1 MNDETQPKAEPAQQD
16 DDPTGERSG
25 DAIQPSTPVN
35 PLGRVE
41 WLDLTVHD
49 ARRMRDFYSA
59 VVGWKGEDVDMG
71 TYSDYNMNLPEGGD
85 TIAGICHARGPNA
98 NLPPQW
104 LVYVRVASV
113 HDSAE
118 TCRQKG
124 GKVLDGPKRMGSS
137 DFCVIQDPSGAV
149 MALLSDRKKSTS

>member
-1 MNDETQPKAEPAQQD
+1 MSDDTEQQPEPAEQD
-16 DDPTGERSG
+16 SQTGQE
-25 DAIQPSTPVN
+25 APPAN

-49 ARRMRDFYSA
+49 GRRLRDFYSA

-71 TYSDYNMNLPEGGD
+71 MYSDYNMNLPESGE
-85 TIAGICHARGPNA
+85 TIAGICHARGPNS
-98 NLPPQW
+98 NLPAQW

-113 HDSAE
+113 HEAAE
-118 TCRQKG
+118 TCSQKG

-137 DFCVIQDPSGAV
+137 DICVIQDPAGAV
-149 MALLSDRKKSTS
+149 MALLSDRRSTPAQEN